1 MIIQAET
8 NLEKKIKIKFI
19 CKLMVH
25 KKKKKKKGGEEDID
39 KNSKNGHEKV

>member
-8 NLEKKIKIKFI
+8 YLEKKNKIKFI

-25 KKKKKKKGGEEDID
+25 QKKKEGEKDID
-39 KNSKNGHEKV
+39 KNSKNEHEKV